1 MSKEE
6 KGGEEKTKAEK
17 ELEELRKEIE
27 KKREDIQELQK
38 KVEELR
44 TKVSQKKPHEAQE
57 VGRML
62 KDVSEILD
70 IGFNTFG
77 ISSKG
82 EKTESRGLSGL
93 IRDLAKLA
101 EESRSFRKE
110 VDLGGRRGVMDF
122 SVRTGP
128 LVRPGTRP
136 RTSFVGARRLTV
148 TRERAKPSVQ
158 PPVDLIEKREPL
170 VDVFDEGDNIKVVAE
185 FPGVEKDDIILEL
198 VEDVLTL
205 KVDTQTKK
213 YYKEVK
219 LPTAVEKEVF
229 GSTYRNGILE
239 VKLKKMA

>member
-1 MSKEE
+1 LSKEE

-57 VGRML
+57 VDRML

-101 EESRSFRKE
+101 EESKSFRKE
-110 VDLGGRRGVMDF
+110 VDLGGRRGVIDF
-122 SVRTGP
+122 SVRTEP
-128 LVRPGTRP
+128 LVRPSTRP
-136 RTSFVGARRLTV
+136 RTSFVGTRRVTV
-148 TRERAKPSVQ
+148 TRERAKPPIQ
-158 PPVDLIEKREPL
+158 PSTALGERREPL
-170 VDVFDEGDNIKVVAE
+170 FDVFDEGDSVKLMAE
-185 FPGVEKDDIILEL
+185 LPGVEKDDINLEL
-198 VEDVLTL
+198 AEGLL
-205 KVDTQTKK
+205 KIKVDTPTRK
-213 YYKEVK
+213 YYEEVK
-219 LPTAVEKEVF
+219 LPSEVEKETVE
-229 GSTYRNGILE
+229 STYRNGILE
-239 VKLKKMA
+239 VKLKKRV